1 MRHAHRDFE
10 DRAWTEDER
19 DGAEQDAG
27 YDRGPGDDRP
37 ADSRGTLLVGPRA
50 AAQSH
55 AERQNECSN
64 RTLRGSYAFAINGT
78 IIAGPNRLVLR
89 ALAMTE
95 FDGSGNLTQVD
106 FSTIDGVPTGTDWR
120 PAVGSYE
127 VDANCTG
134 TMQIIPS
141 VGPTLNLK
149 LVVADHGR
157 TVHNVVLGN
166 ATGAIGTK
174 VD

>member
-1 MRHAHRDFE
+1 MH
-10 DRAWTEDER
+10 TETSRIAPGPRTRETVLNR
-19 DGAEQDAG
+19 MPGTTVALVMTGLLIAG
-27 YDRGPGDDRP
+27 
-37 ADSRGTLLVGPRA
+37 GTLLVGPRA

>member
-1 MRHAHRDFE
+1 MH
-10 DRAWTEDER
+10 TETSR
-19 DGAEQDAG
+19 IAPGTRTRQTVLNRMPGTTVALAMTGLLIAG
-27 YDRGPGDDRP
+27 
-37 ADSRGTLLVGPRA
+37 GTLLVGPRA

-64 RTLRGSYAFAINGT
+64 RTLRGSYAFAIDGT
-78 IIAGPNRLVLR
+78 IIAGPNRLLLR

-141 VGPTLNLK
+141 DGPTLNLK